1 MTNSLDDVG
10 EKRNKK
16 NGDQNARCRER
27 ERERWHRCIVNVSTG
42 RIRRNAV
49 ADRFVTRPQN
59 PIKHWI
65 MIFTCGDI
73 QEEEMENRPRNE
85 SLGPRSLVA
94 RTIAAPPLTKYCEIG
109 RNGDEWRWI
118 GRGSNFI
125 FSLYFWKFY
134 SPECCK
140 CVIVY
145 LLRRIKTSL
154 LLLCVIWK

>member
-1 MTNSLDDVG
+1 MSG
-10 EKRNKK
+10 KK
-16 NGDQNARCRER
+16 GIKKMATKTHAAER
-27 ERERWHRCIVNVSTG
+27 EKERWHRCIVNVSTG

-73 QEEEMENRPRNE
+73 QEEEVENRPRNE
-85 SLGPRSLVA
+85 SPGPRSLVA

-125 FSLYFWKFY
+125 FSLYFY

-140 CVIVY
+140 CIIVY
-145 LLRRIKTSL
+145 LLRRIKTKSSSPRDL
-154 LLLCVIWK
+154 EIKKFYK

>member
-1 MTNSLDDVG
+1 MIQPWPILSTMSG

-27 ERERWHRCIVNVSTG
+27 EKERWHSCIVNVWTG

-59 PIKHWI
+59 PIKHWV
-65 MIFTCGDI
+65 MIFTCDDV
-73 QEEEMENRPRNE
+73 QEEEVENRPRNE
-85 SLGPRSLVA
+85 SPGPRSLVA

-125 FSLYFWKFY
+125 FSLYFWNF
-134 SPECCK
+134 
-140 CVIVY
+140 IY
-145 LLRRIKTSL
+145 LN
-154 LLLCVIWK
+154 VVNV